1 MTTMTINILSAIH
14 FLALAGLAC
23 YGLHRLWLVRSWLKE
38 RERHRGEGIQP
49 ISKGAFQPMVT
60 VQLPLFNEQFVAARL
75 IDAVAALDW
84 PQDRLE
90 IQILDDSNDETR
102 RITANRCVWWRDQGI
117 DIAVLYRH
125 DRQGY
130 KAGALAAGL
139 RRARGELIAV
149 FDADFVPRP
158 DFLQQTVPSFR
169 DDAVGMVQ
177 TRWAFLNADHSW
189 LTRLQALLLG
199 PHFGIEHFVRF
210 RRGLFFNFNGTAG
223 IWRRRAIEESGGWQ
237 HDTVTEDL
245 DLSYRAQLAG
255 WRFIYL
261 DHVSVPSELPI
272 TLAGFRSQQQR
283 WAKGSLQTA
292 RKILPTLLKAPLP
305 LTVKL
310 EGMAHLLANLGW
322 ILAAIAT
329 FTLLPAVIWRDGFSL
344 KLLLLDTALFFGSTT
359 AILFYLYSYARIR
372 HHGKFTNYLPLLP
385 LLSLGMAPS
394 LAWAVFKGIFQGGGV
409 FERTP
414 KYGLKNRERLKQLSL
429 FRRQHSLRLL
439 LANLLFCGLSFLPLL
454 YIIEVKQWL
463 AAPFLILFPLGFFL
477 VIFQDCQEIYW
488 SMGKEKSNV

>member
-1 MTTMTINILSAIH
+1 MTTMTIDILSALH
-14 FLALAGLAC
+14 FLALTGLAC
-23 YGLHRLWLVRSWLKE
+23 YGLHRLWLVQSWLKE
-38 RERHRGEGIQP
+38 KNKILPEERQP
-49 ISKGAFQPMVT
+49 TGKGTFQPMVT

-84 PQDRLE
+84 PRDRLE
-90 IQILDDSNDETR
+90 IQILDDSSDETR
-102 RITANRCVWWRDQGI
+102 HISAERCAYWQGRGI
-117 DIAVLYRH
+117 NISVLYRH

-139 RRARGELIAV
+139 LKARGDLIAI
-149 FDADFVPRP
+149 FDADFVPGP
-158 DFLQQTVPSFR
+158 DFLRLTVPSFR
-169 DDAVGMVQ
+169 DNAVGMVQ
-177 TRWAFLNADHSW
+177 TRWTFLNADHCW

-199 PHFGIEHFVRF
+199 PHFGIEHLVRF

-255 WRFIYL
+255 FRFIYL
-261 DHVSVPSELPI
+261 DHVTVPSELPI

-292 RKILPTLLKAPLP
+292 RKILPALLKAPLP
-305 LTVKL
+305 LAVKL
-310 EGMAHLLANLGW
+310 ESMAHLLANLGW
-322 ILAAIAT
+322 LLAAVAT
-329 FTLLPAVIWRDGFSL
+329 FTLLPSVIWRGGFSY
-344 KLLLLDTALFFGSTT
+344 KLLVLDAVLFFGSTT

-372 HHGKFTNYLPLLP
+372 HRGKFAGSLPLLP

-394 LAWAVFKGIFQGGGV
+394 LAWAVLMGILQGGGV

-414 KYGLKNRERLKQLSL
+414 KYGLKNRERLPQLSL
-429 FRRQHSLRLL
+429 FCRGNSLRLL
-439 LANLLFCGLSFLPLL
+439 LVNLLFSVLSLLPLL
-454 YIIEVKQWL
+454 YAMDHRQWL
-463 AAPFLILFPLGFFL
+463 ATPFLILFPLGFFL
-477 VIFQDCQEIYW
+477 VIVQDCREIYW
-488 SMGKEKSNV
+488 SMGKGETNV

>member
-1 MTTMTINILSAIH
+1 MIDILSAVH
-14 FLALAGLAC
+14 FLALAGLAV
-23 YGLHRLWLVRSWLKE
+23 YGTHRLWLVRCWL
-38 RERHRGEGIQP
+38 RERKNSPTAGKTCNG
-49 ISKGAFQPMVT
+49 STFQPMVT

-84 PQDRLE
+84 PHDRLE
-90 IQILDDSNDETR
+90 VQILDDSNDETR
-102 RITANRCVWWRDQGI
+102 RITQERCAYWQGRGI
-117 DIAVLYRH
+117 NISVLYRR

-139 RRARGELIAV
+139 LKAQGELIAI

-158 DFLQQTVPSFR
+158 DFLKQTIPSFQ
-169 DDAVGMVQ
+169 DKTVGMVQ

-199 PHFGIEHFVRF
+199 PHFGIEHYVRF

-255 WRFIYL
+255 FRFIYL
-261 DHVSVPSELPI
+261 DHVTVPSELPI
-272 TLAGFRSQQQR
+272 TLAGFRGQQQR

-305 LTVKL
+305 FAVKL
-310 EGMAHLLANLGW
+310 ESMAHLLANLGW
-322 ILAAIAT
+322 ILAAAAT
-329 FTLLPAVIWRDGFSL
+329 FTLLPAVIWRGGFSF
-344 KLLLLDTALFFGSTT
+344 KLLVLDTALFFGSTT
-359 AILFYLYSYARIR
+359 AILFYLYYYARVR
-372 HHGKFTNYLPLLP
+372 HQGKFAGSLPLLP

-394 LAWAVFKGIFQGGGV
+394 LAWAVFMGIFQGGGV

-414 KYGLKNRERLKQLSL
+414 KYGLKNRERLQHLSF
-429 FRRQHSLRLL
+429 FRRRNSLRLL
-439 LANLLFCGLSFLPLL
+439 LVNLLFSVFSLLPLL
-454 YIIEVKQWL
+454 YVMHNRQWL

-477 VIFQDCQEIYW
+477 VIVQDCREIYW
-488 SMGKEKSNV
+488 SMGKGESNV